1 MKEPFLYN
9 QSILQIRFKGF
20 IGENKITHEMNEREF
35 VYNKNPLNDASI
47 FSKLIFRYSKS
58 NTNEKIYRLSYYMIF
73 SWIHPLIKRAWNNE
87 QFSLNELYSI
97 INSDESEELTDQ
109 LEK

>member
-1 MKEPFLYN
+1 
-9 QSILQIRFKGF
+9 
-20 IGENKITHEMNEREF
+20 MNEREF

-58 NTNEKIYRLSYYMIF
+58 IQILKNEKIYRLSYYMIF

>member
-1 MKEPFLYN
+1 
-9 QSILQIRFKGF
+9 
-20 IGENKITHEMNEREF
+20 
-35 VYNKNPLNDASI
+35 
-47 FSKLIFRYSKS
+47 
-58 NTNEKIYRLSYYMIF
+58 MIF

-109 LEK
+109 LEKLVF

>member
-1 MKEPFLYN
+1 MRRFFPSSFLGIKIID
-9 QSILQIRFKGF
+9 SST
-20 IGENKITHEMNEREF
+20 NKIINR
-35 VYNKNPLNDASI
+35 LN
-47 FSKLIFRYSKS
+47 
-58 NTNEKIYRLSYYMIF
+58 YYMIF